1 MRAMELNCFPP
12 SFTAAPHNTSF
23 LMIHRATA
31 VMIGPINTLQ
41 NCGRPGSRHLTH
53 QGGTRTLGRHYLK
66 RLLEPSVSGATI
78 VRVSLIH
85 LESLNRHHN
94 SVGKFG
100 FQPQDRWGFKV
111 SPPALPATPLF
122 NQEDIPINRVEESIL
137 LTPLDSSNRRQQFE
151 N

>member
-1 MRAMELNCFPP
+1 MPQLAVVFHETSRASPIGDAVNDWKQELLALCATLPRCEN
-12 SFTAAPHNTSF
+12 AAST
-23 LMIHRATA
+23 
-31 VMIGPINTLQ
+31 
-41 NCGRPGSRHLTH
+41 
-53 QGGTRTLGRHYLK
+53 
-66 RLLEPSVSGATI
+66 SVSGATI

-111 SPPALPATPLF
+111 SPPVLPATPVF
-122 NQEDIPINRVEESIL
+122 NQEDIPINSVEESIL